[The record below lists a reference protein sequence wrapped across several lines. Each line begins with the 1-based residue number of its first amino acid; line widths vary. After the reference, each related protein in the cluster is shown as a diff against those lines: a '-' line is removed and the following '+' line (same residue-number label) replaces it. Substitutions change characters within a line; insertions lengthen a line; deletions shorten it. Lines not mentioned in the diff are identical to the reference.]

1 MYEANSQANETPGL
15 EDYLKAIQAR
25 KWLVAAFAI
34 AGLILAT
41 LFAASRSSSFDAEA
55 SVVLRPSPI
64 GSNSGIDSGVT
75 ALPNL
80 ETERAKLASLSV
92 AQKVNQEL
100 SLARDPRDL
109 LKPAAFKVEFAPTG
123 QVLEATFTDE
133 DPSLAANI
141 VNSFVE
147 NYAEDRVAEAE
158 GFYDQQIEIVQT
170 EVDRLEAELIVVNSE
185 QDALQTRLNETFQTD
200 ATAGEVASRPT
211 LSASLQSLNTQRQGI
226 LNQVIPARASLSRLL
241 RSAATINLAAPGEV
255 LRTAAI
261 PTSPNGLGKNAIRF
275 AGLFAG
281 LLFGIAAAFVL
292 DRLDN
297 TAREESDVE
306 LAMGASVLGTVPQF
320 GFSNR
325 TGASALVMLSSSK
338 STSVQRARE
347 SFRRLRTSLQY
358 LATTDNIHSLLV
370 TSAQPGEGKSVSA
383 TNLAIA
389 LAQGG
394 SPTVLVSADM
404 RRPSIENLFG
414 IGNTEGLSTALQA
427 REVTPPPIVSV
438 GVENLAVIPSGP
450 TPANPGELLGSARF
464 RDLIRRLEATYEYVV
479 VDTPPVLS
487 AADSIAASA
496 SVGGVVVLVDSRRTD
511 TSTLLQVRSDLDR
524 AGARVLGAI
533 LNRDR
538 SRDAGFFSR
547 RDRYAY
553 ERASKNLVS

>member
-25 KWLVAAFAI
+25 KLLIAI
-34 AGLILAT
+34 CALLGLILAT
-41 LFAASRSSSFDAEA
+41 LFAASRTSSYDAA
-55 SVVLRPSPI
+55 ATIRLGPSPVD
-64 GSNSGIDSGVT
+64 SNSGIDSGVT

-80 ETERAKLASLSV
+80 ETERAKLLSV
-92 AQKVNQEL
+92 PIAQTVAREL
-100 SLARDPRDL
+100 SLSRSPREL
-109 LKPAAFKVEFAPTG
+109 LESSVFKVEFAPTG
-123 QVLEATFTDE
+123 FVLEGTFTDE
-133 DPSLAANI
+133 NPELAARI
-141 VNSFVE
+141 INSFME
-147 NYAEDRVAEAE
+147 TYAEDRVGDADS
-158 GFYDQQIEIVQT
+158 FYANQIEIVQT
-170 EVDRLEAELIVVNSE
+170 DVDSLTAQLDEISAEQASVTQQLARANAS
-185 QDALQTRLNETFQTD
+185 
-200 ATAGEVASRPT
+200 TASASEVASRPS
-211 LSASLQSLNTQRQGI
+211 LNAQLQSLTTQRQGI
-226 LNQVIPARASLSRLL
+226 FGQINPARASLSRLL
-241 RSAATINLAAPGEV
+241 RSQSAITNAPPAEI
-255 LRTAAI
+255 LRTAAT
-261 PTSPNGLGKNAIRF
+261 PEKPNGLGSNAIRA
-275 AGLFAG
+275 AGLIAG
-281 LLFGIAAAFVL
+281 LLMGIAAAFVL

-306 LAMGASVLGTVPQF
+306 LAMAASVLGTVPPF

-338 STSVQRARE
+338 STAVQRARE

-370 TSAQPGEGKSVSA
+370 TSAQPAEGKSVSA

-487 AADSIAASA
+487 AADAIAASA

-511 TSTLLQVRSDLDR
+511 TSTLLQMRSDLDR